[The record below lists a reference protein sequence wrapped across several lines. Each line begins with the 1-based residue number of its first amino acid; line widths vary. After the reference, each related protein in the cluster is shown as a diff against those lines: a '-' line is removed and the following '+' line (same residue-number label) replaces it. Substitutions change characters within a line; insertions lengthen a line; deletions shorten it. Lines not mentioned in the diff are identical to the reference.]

1 LGITSVIPRAGRLAE
16 RVGRVSPAS
25 MSEVDNGLRL
35 ALSL

>member
-1 LGITSVIPRAGRLAE
+1 VSSPARAVLAA